1 VVRRSSRLRAARAIS
16 LSFAGAVLAGAGLLM
31 LPWSTA
37 GAEPASVTT
46 ALFTA
51 ASAVCVTGLV
61 VVDTGTYWSS
71 AGQVIILLLIQLGGL
86 GLMTVAS
93 LVALTLSGRLGVRTR
108 LVAQTE
114 TRSSRAGDVRRMIR
128 WIVAFSLSF
137 EAVLAAWLTFQQ
149 YTTYGRSFGSAVWW
163 GVFHAVSAFNNAGF
177 STDAASLVPY
187 AGQAGILLPV
197 SLAVIIG
204 GIGFPV
210 LVELAG
216 NWRRPSTWTILT
228 RIVVIGTLA
237 LLTVSTLLVLV
248 AEWDNPKTL
257 GPLPPG
263 QSVLTAFVI
272 AVMPRTAGFNAIDM
286 AAQNSDTVFLTQILM
301 LIGGG
306 SAGTAGGI
314 KISTIGV
321 LAFMVWAQAR
331 GEQDVNVARRRVPAE
346 SQRQAVMVLGLAA
359 ATITT
364 GSLIALHLTDLP
376 TEAVVFEVI
385 SAFSTVGLSLGIT
398 PELSSPVLWLLALLM
413 FIGRTGP
420 VTLAAAFLTQDR
432 GNTYRLPEERTIV
445 G

>member
-1 VVRRSSRLRAARAIS
+1 MRRSSQLRAARAIS
-16 LSFAGAVLAGAGLLM
+16 LSFASAVLIGAGLLM

-37 GAEPASVTT
+37 GAQSASLTT

-61 VVDTGTYWSS
+61 VVDTGTYWST
-71 AGQVIILLLIQLGGL
+71 AGQAIILLLIQLGGL

-114 TRSSRAGDVRRMIR
+114 TRASRAGDVRRMVR
-128 WIVAFSLSF
+128 WIVLFSLSL

-149 YTTYGRSFGSAVWW
+149 FATYGRDLGSAVWW

-187 AGQAGILLPV
+187 AGHAGILLPV

-204 GIGFPV
+204 GMGFPV

-228 RIVVIGTLA
+228 RIVVWGTA
-237 LLTVSTLLVLV
+237 VLLPASTLLVLA
-248 AEWDNPKTL
+248 AEWDNPDTL
-257 GPLPPG
+257 GPLPAG
-263 QSVLTAFVI
+263 QAAMTAFFT

-286 AAQNSDTVFLTQILM
+286 AGQSPDTVFLTQILM

-314 KISTIGV
+314 KVSTLGV
-321 LAFMVWAQAR
+321 LTFMVWAQAR
-331 GEQDVNVARRRVPAE
+331 GERDVNIARRRVPEE

-359 ATITT
+359 AAIAI
-364 GSLIALHLTDLP
+364 GALIVMQLTELP
-376 TEAVVFEVI
+376 TESVVFEVI

-398 PELSSPVLWLLALLM
+398 ADLPGAALWILALLM

-432 GNTYRLPEERTIV
+432 GHTYRLPEERTIV

>member
-1 VVRRSSRLRAARAIS
+1 MRRSSRLRAARSIS
-16 LSFAGAVLAGAGLLM
+16 LGFAGAVIAGAALLM

-37 GAEPASVTT
+37 GEQSTSVTT

-61 VVDTGTYWSS
+61 VVDTGTYWSTL
-71 AGQVIILLLIQLGGL
+71 GQVIILLLIQLGGL

-114 TRSSRAGDVRRMIR
+114 TRASRAGDVRRMVR
-128 WIVAFSLSF
+128 WIVMFSLSF
-137 EAVLAAWLTFQQ
+137 EVVLAAWLTFQQ
-149 YTTYGRSFGSAVWW
+149 YATYGRDLGSAAWW

-187 AGQAGILLPV
+187 AGQVGILLPV
-197 SLAVIIG
+197 SVAVIVG

-228 RIVVIGTLA
+228 RIVVGGTLV
-237 LLTVSTLLVLV
+237 LLAGSTVLVLA
-248 AEWDNPKTL
+248 AEWDNPNTL
-257 GPLPPG
+257 GSLPAG
-263 QSVLTAFVI
+263 QAAMTAFFT

-286 AAQNSDTVFLTQILM
+286 AGQSPDTVFLTQILM

-314 KISTIGV
+314 KVSTLGV

-331 GEQDVNVARRRVPAE
+331 GERDVNVARRRVPEE

-364 GSLIALHLTDLP
+364 GSLIILQLTELP
-376 TEAVVFEVI
+376 TESVVFEVI

-398 PELSSPVLWLLALLM
+398 ADLPSPALWLLALLM

-432 GNTYRLPEERTIV
+432 GRTYRLPEERTIV